1 MYNNII
7 NSKDK
12 LLIIDF
18 DRLDKFINK
27 KENKE
32 AKKLGKSIAN
42 QIVNKIKKL
51 IKDKAAK

>member
-18 DRLDKFINK
+18 DRLDRLINK

-32 AKKLGKSIAN
+32 AKKLGKSIAKE
-42 QIVNKIKKL
+42 IVNKIKKL
-51 IKDKAAK
+51 IK